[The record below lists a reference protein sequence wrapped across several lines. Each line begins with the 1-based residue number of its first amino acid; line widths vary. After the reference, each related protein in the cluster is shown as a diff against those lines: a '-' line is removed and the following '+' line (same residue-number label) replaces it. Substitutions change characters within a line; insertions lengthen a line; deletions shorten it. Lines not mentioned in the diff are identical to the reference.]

1 MVKRKIVK
9 QGSGVY
15 TITLPKALVES
26 MGWENKEF
34 EVTLKPDRIVFKKV

>member
-1 MVKRKIVK
+1 MVTRKIVK

-26 MGWENKEF
+26 MRWENEEF
-34 EVTLKPDRIVFKKV
+34 ELELKPDRIILKKT